1 MEKEGMKKIQLFEG
15 LTDNERQLY
24 GNDKL
29 YVGKEKVNQLTWLTL
44 FAQLIKEFNKQCK
57 QSKPGK
63 LSKLSRYGTHY
74 RFSINRF
81 KGFNCCGYPVYPSHT
96 TYMDREE
103 DCRSYPAANGS
114 DESWVAWASSTDC

>member
-44 FAQLIKEFNKQCK
+44 FA
-57 QSKPGK
+57 
-63 LSKLSRYGTHY
+63 
-74 RFSINRF
+74 
-81 KGFNCCGYPVYPSHT
+81 
-96 TYMDREE
+96 
-103 DCRSYPAANGS
+103 
-114 DESWVAWASSTDC
+114 